1 MVLQLETE
9 KIVWPGNLR
18 KKPSGLM
25 IPTHLQ
31 VMTINEKPFVYSRQ
45 IKPIDKC
52 LEEPCDSCDLKNG
65 EIPCPIYNTTHQ
77 DQNGN
82 SFIIM
87 VQLHEDKI
95 SIILYIDLSNIK
107 CVDP

>member
-1 MVLQLETE
+1 
-9 KIVWPGNLR
+9 
-18 KKPSGLM
+18 
-25 IPTHLQ
+25 
-31 VMTINEKPFVYSRQ
+31 MTINEKPFVYSRQ

>member
-82 SFIIM
+82 SFIIIRGAT
-87 VQLHEDKI
+87 EGEI

-107 CVDP
+107 YVVP

>member
-1 MVLQLETE
+1 
-9 KIVWPGNLR
+9 
-18 KKPSGLM
+18 
-25 IPTHLQ
+25 
-31 VMTINEKPFVYSRQ
+31 MTINEKPFVYSRQ
-45 IKPIDKC
+45 IKPVDKC

>member
-87 VQLHEDKI
+87 VQLHEDR
-95 SIILYIDLSNIK
+95 SNYFIY
-107 CVDP
+107 

>member
-1 MVLQLETE
+1 MVLKLESE
-9 KIVWPGNLR
+9 KIIWPGNLQ

-45 IKPIDKC
+45 IRPCKD
-52 LEEPCDSCDLKNG
+52 EPCDPCNKEKG

-77 DQNGN
+77 EENGN
-82 SFIIM
+82 EYLNVFMQYCLVNILSCKIM
-87 VQLHEDKI
+87 K
-95 SIILYIDLSNIK
+95 NIYTFNFQ
-107 CVDP
+107 

>member
-82 SFIIM
+82 LFIIIRGAT
-87 VQLHEDKI
+87 EGEI

-107 CVDP
+107 YVVP

>member
-1 MVLQLETE
+1 
-9 KIVWPGNLR
+9 
-18 KKPSGLM
+18 
-25 IPTHLQ
+25 
-31 VMTINEKPFVYSRQ
+31 MTINEKPFVYSRQ

-52 LEEPCDSCDLKNG
+52 LEGPCDSCDLKNG

-87 VQLHEDKI
+87 VQLHEDRSRWII